1 MTRLPAATLKR
12 IWRWLSPALAALLLG
27 TVGWLAWSAL
37 PPGDTLDAVR
47 SWSALGGA
55 ALAYLL
61 VLLLLPVIW
70 AGLLRA
76 QLPPRATAADGPAL
90 ADLYAAYSRSW
101 LARYIPGRVW
111 TYGGRAL
118 LAAQAGVPLAPVAR
132 SMVQEILFSYGML
145 TVLGAGFLLW
155 AEAGAG
161 PGIAALAAGTAVL
174 GVGLHLPSRAAGAP
188 RLGRL
193 LPARLR
199 DLGGSG
205 PDRPH
210 PVLWPLAAYA
220 GHGGL
225 NLVFFVLA
233 ALSFVPLA
241 PSDILL
247 VAGAWGLAMTL
258 GWLAFL
264 APGGLGARD
273 GVALVFLAPL
283 MDAPTA
289 ALIVAAARL
298 IGVVLDFVFV
308 GLVEAA
314 LLFRRLRRP
323 QAPLPDLAPERQT

>member
-1 MTRLPAATLKR
+1 MNRLTPTDLRK

-27 TVGWLAWSAL
+27 TVGWLAWAAL
-37 PPGDTLDAVR
+37 PPGNTVDAVR
-47 SWSALGGA
+47 SWTAFGGA

-61 VLLLLPVIW
+61 VLLLLPLIW
-70 AGLLRA
+70 AELLRA
-76 QLPPRATAADGPAL
+76 QLPRRATPDEGPAL
-90 ADLYAAYSRSW
+90 SDLYAAYSRSW

-118 LAAQAGVPLAPVAR
+118 LAAQSGVPLAPVAR
-132 SMVQEILFSYGML
+132 SMVHEILFSYGML
-145 TVLGAGFLLW
+145 TVLGAGLLVW
-155 AEAGAG
+155 AEAGVVAG
-161 PGIAALAAGTAVL
+161 VATLTAGTAAL
-174 GVGLHLPSRAAGAP
+174 GAGLHLLGRMGGASW
-188 RLGRL
+188 LGRL

-199 DLGGSG
+199 SLGDDG

-210 PVLWPLAAYA
+210 PLVWPIAAYG

-225 NLVFFVLA
+225 NLVFFVLV

-241 PSDILL
+241 PSEILL

-273 GVALVFLAPL
+273 GVALLFLAPL
-283 MDAPTA
+283 VDAPTA

-298 IGVVLDFVFV
+298 LGVVLDFVFV

-314 LLFRRLRRP
+314 LLVRRLRRP
-323 QAPLPDLAPERQT
+323 QATLPDLAPE

>member
-1 MTRLPAATLKR
+1 MTRLSAETLKR
-12 IWRWLSPALAALLLG
+12 VWRWLSPVLAALLLG
-27 TVGWLAWSAL
+27 TVGWLAWAAL

-47 SWSALGGA
+47 SWTALGGA
-55 ALAYLL
+55 AVAYLL

-76 QLPPRATAADGPAL
+76 QLPRREASFEGPAL

-155 AEAGAG
+155 AEAGAAAG
-161 PGIAALAAGTAVL
+161 LAALAAGTAALAGGLRLL
-174 GVGLHLPSRAAGAP
+174 GRTAGAS

-199 DLGGSG
+199 SLGDGG

-210 PVLWPLAAYA
+210 PIFWPIAAYA
-220 GHGGL
+220 GHGAL

-233 ALSFVPLA
+233 ALAFVPLG

-273 GVALVFLAPL
+273 GVALLFLAPL

-298 IGVVLDFVFV
+298 LSVVLDFVFV

-314 LLFRRLRRP
+314 LLLRRLRRP
-323 QAPLPDLAPERQT
+323 QAPLPDLSPERPT